1 MRDYLEDIIQHTC
14 SLGNIDLIKI
24 VGDQNETSIRSLT
37 EDRFVILN
45 GKFKNPN
52 QQFAG
57 VFGMPNLPKL
67 KTILG
72 FDEYD
77 DSAIIQM
84 THQQQNGVNV
94 PAAIHFETKSG
105 DFVNDYRLMGQTI
118 VEDKIRDVKFQGA
131 SWNVQFE
138 PKVSSVIRLK
148 KQSQANSEETLFT
161 VKTEG
166 GHLKMFFGNM
176 STHSGNFVFES
187 NVTGALQRTWR
198 WPIRPFL
205 AIMDLLGDKQVYI
218 SDQGAMR
225 ITVDS
230 GLVDY
235 EYLLPA
241 QT

>member
-1 MRDYLEDIIQHTC
+1 MRDYLDDIIQHTC

-24 VGDQNETSIRSLT
+24 VGDQNETVIKSIT
-37 EDRFVILN
+37 EDRFVIMN
-45 GKFKNPN
+45 GKFKIQNS
-52 QQFAG
+52 QFSG

-77 DSAIIQM
+77 ENATIQM
-84 THQQQNGVNV
+84 TYQQQNGVNV
-94 PAAIHFETKSG
+94 PASIHFETSGG
-105 DFVNDYRLMGQTI
+105 DFVNDYRLMGQAL

-131 SWNVQFE
+131 TWSVQFD
-138 PKVSSVIRLK
+138 PKVSSILRLK
-148 KQSQANSEETLFT
+148 KQSQANSEENLFT
-161 VKTEG
+161 VKTENG
-166 GHLKMFFGNM
+166 NLKLFFGNM

-187 NVTGALQRTWR
+187 NVSGTLQRGWQ

-205 AIMDLLGDKQVYI
+205 SILDLMGDKRVYI
-218 SDQGAMR
+218 SDQGALR

-241 QT
+241 QA